1 MSLVGN
7 VKVQDCKVR
16 KSWSKMTY
24 GPLKQSGGGNLV
36 HKSAARGDIGKIP
49 PMHVFSYEDQCW
61 NFVKK
66 YNFTDNSLFLSKS
79 MSGSCHLD
87 RASNVESSVE
97 CLF

>member
-36 HKSAARGDIGKIP
+36 HKSAARGGIGKTP
-49 PMHVFSYEDQCW
+49 PGIKEVH
-61 NFVKK
+61 
-66 YNFTDNSLFLSKS
+66 
-79 MSGSCHLD
+79 
-87 RASNVESSVE
+87 ESAIFGQS
-97 CLF
+97 FPAF